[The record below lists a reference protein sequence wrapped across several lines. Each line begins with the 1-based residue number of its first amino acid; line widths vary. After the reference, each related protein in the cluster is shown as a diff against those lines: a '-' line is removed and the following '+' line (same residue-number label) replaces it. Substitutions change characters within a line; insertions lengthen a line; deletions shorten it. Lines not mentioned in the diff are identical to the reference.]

1 VTIPR
6 EVFLNNTPTLSH
18 SDAVVVLHTIKS
30 ELERREKGAAVAI
43 VDDHG
48 ELLAF
53 VRTDGCRL
61 PSINIAMNKAYT
73 AAREQD
79 ESGVVGGRSRTEGFP
94 MTNYGEL
101 RYVSWGGGFPLIA
114 DGRVVGAVGVSGLP
128 EAEDM
133 ELAQLGIAAFE
144 KNLAAN
150 DR

>member
-1 VTIPR
+1 M
-6 EVFLNNTPTLSH
+6 NTTPALSH
-18 SDAVVVLHTIKS
+18 KDAVVVLHAIKG

-79 ESGVVGGRSRTEGFP
+79 ESGVVGGRSRAEGFP

-114 DGRVVGAVGVSGLP
+114 DGRVV
-128 EAEDM
+128 
-133 ELAQLGIAAFE
+133 IAGRGP
-144 KNLAAN
+144 AA
-150 DR
+150 RRGWSCPSAAGPRSRSAPGWPRRRSRAALVAPG

>member
-1 VTIPR
+1 MHQR
-6 EVFLNNTPTLSH
+6 YQLSH
-18 SDAVVVLHTIKS
+18 NDAMKIIAAIQA
-30 ELERREKGAAVAI
+30 ELDKENKGAAIAVSDAQ
-43 VDDHG
+43 G
-48 ELLAF
+48 ELIAF
-53 VRTDGCRL
+53 LRTDGCRL

-101 RYVSWGGGFPLIA
+101 RYVSWGGGFPLIT

-144 KNLAAN
+144 KSLAAN
-150 DR
+150 DG